1 MGASMVPRGPQGG
14 ESTAADRPGNDLEA
28 VVARHEEEIER
39 LRQELERATA
49 ARSSFLLASAHELK
63 TPVAVIQSYLETL
76 LTDLDDGLSPEQL
89 SFLRIT
95 YEGVLRL
102 RRLVVDLV
110 DLAALESGS
119 IHLEIGAVDLGRV
132 MAEVQAEMLP
142 IARRAG
148 VQLEIIG
155 TATPLPPVRG
165 DRERVVQ
172 VLRNLVDNAIKYT
185 PAGGQV
191 LVHGETREEGIS
203 LTVEDTGA
211 GIPKDKLDSVFDE
224 FVRLRPTSARETRG
238 SGLGLP
244 ICRRIVGALG
254 GTISVESREGQGSVF
269 MVYLPVWAG
278 T

>member
-1 MGASMVPRGPQGG
+1 MGASMVPRGQKSR
-14 ESTAADRPGNDLEA
+14 ESTAADRPSADLEGL
-28 VVARHEEEIER
+28 VARQAEEIER
-39 LRQELERATA
+39 LRRELEQATA

-76 LTDLDDGLSPEQL
+76 LSDLGDGLSPEQL

-132 MAEVQAEMLP
+132 MAEVQADMLP

-155 TATPLPPVRG
+155 TASPLPPVRG

-185 PAGGQV
+185 PTGGQV
-191 LVHGETREEGIS
+191 LVHGESCGDSVS

-211 GIPKDKLDSVFDE
+211 GIPRGKLESVFDE

-244 ICRRIVGALG
+244 ICRRIVNALG
-254 GTISVESREGQGSVF
+254 GAISVESREGQGSVF
-269 MVYLPVWAG
+269 MVHLPVWTG